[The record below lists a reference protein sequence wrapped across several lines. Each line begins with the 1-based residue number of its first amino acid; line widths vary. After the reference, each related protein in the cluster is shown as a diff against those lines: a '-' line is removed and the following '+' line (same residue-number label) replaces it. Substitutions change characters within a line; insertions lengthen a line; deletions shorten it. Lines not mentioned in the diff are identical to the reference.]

1 MAVLNS
7 SDYTEIIAWSADG
20 KSFIFL
26 DSSSFERIVLP
37 SIFKVAKFDSF
48 LRKVSV
54 LFFDVYFFM
63 LLLFFS
69 QKMSASHSYTD
80 GVFQSA
86 KHIAELVA
94 LPINTR

>member
-54 LFFDVYFFM
+54 LFFDLYF
-63 LLLFFS
+63 LDASLVFFS
-69 QKMSASHSYTD
+69 QNVCTTVIPMGFFK
-80 GVFQSA
+80 V
-86 KHIAELVA
+86 
-94 LPINTR
+94 PNT

>member
-20 KSFIFL
+20 ESFIFL

-48 LRKVSV
+48 LRKVSAPFSHV
-54 LFFDVYFFM
+54 LFFPSV
-63 LLLFFS
+63 FS
-69 QKMSASHSYTD
+69 HKMSAPVIPM
-80 GVFQSA
+80 GFFKV
-86 KHIAELVA
+86 
-94 LPINTR
+94 PNT

>member
-20 KSFIFL
+20 ESFIFL

-48 LRKVSV
+48 LRKVSAPFSHV
-54 LFFDVYFFM
+54 LFFS
-63 LLLFFS
+63 LCFFS
-69 QKMSASHSYTD
+69 QNVCTSYTD

-94 LPINTR
+94 LHINMR